1 MLRQLTNKFLHRVRI
16 HGGEF
21 DSSARAMNRAE
32 ESNLLQAELRKFR
45 RSTIERKQ
53 MSTTIKR
60 IALVAVAAM
69 GLGVVSSVPSNAA
82 PSFAFTTIG
91 DATAGQALIG
101 GQAVVVLTPDT
112 NTSTIVSVTGVGT
125 VVAVSADAGSPQIV
139 RVGTSLTNWTESS
152 TVADNTAITA
162 AGKRTITLYSDVA
175 GVTTITARPLGADGS
190 PGTAVTRTIT
200 WVSALAKNSTAS
212 SLEYIKSED
221 GSITD
226 DTIEVAD
233 STTAQLSYSATLN
246 TSAAKAV
253 IWVKQFSSS
262 DTTTVSTLA
271 AGKGNAVK
279 VEISGAGSLGTA
291 TGAAT
296 GSVVSILGTATRL
309 NKADRFFVFS
319 DGRSGPAT
327 ITITVGTKV
336 TTKTIK
342 FVGAVASYK
351 VSADEGDAL
360 SKLQVG
366 VGETATFGVDSFDA
380 LNNRVAE
387 NVTLTSS
394 SDTATVATISAVSGG
409 LYTITGVK
417 EGVARFKL
425 TDGTASRDLFV
436 GITVTKKTAAT
447 IAVAF
452 DKSSYAP
459 GEKVTWTITAKDS
472 TGKNIADGA
481 RAIFGSVEANL
492 SVSNGT
498 LFGTSPSFVDG
509 VATGSFF
516 APAAASGRFEITV
529 SQGAA
534 DDVRIAALA
543 AAATAGLAAPTAV
556 KSAYGFDIVNA
567 GTDAALDA
575 ANEAATAAQDAT
587 DAAIQA
593 ADAADEAT
601 AAVAALSL
609 EVNTLIAG
617 LKAQLSTMYKI
628 IIKLKNTIAA
638 MK

>member
-1 MLRQLTNKFLHRVRI
+1 VLRQLTNKFLHRVRI

-45 RSTIERKQ
+45 GSTFERKQ

-69 GLGVVSSVPSNAA
+69 GLGVMTSVPSNAA
-82 PSFAFTTIG
+82 PVFAFTTIG
-91 DATAGQALIG
+91 DATAGQALVG
-101 GQAVVVLTPDT
+101 GQAVVSLTPDT
-112 NTSTIVSVTGVGT
+112 NTSTIVTVSGVGSVVSTSEAAT
-125 VVAVSADAGSPQIV
+125 VVK
-139 RVGTSLTNWTESS
+139 VGTSLVQWTDSS
-152 TVADNTAITA
+152 TVNSATTGGAQSITV
-162 AGKRTITLYSDVA
+162 YSAVE

-212 SLEYIKSED
+212 SLEYIKTEA
-221 GSITD
+221 SIVTD
-226 DTIEVAD
+226 DSIEIAD
-233 STTAQLSYSATLN
+233 STTAQLSYAAAIN
-246 TSAAKAV
+246 TGAAKAV

-279 VEISGAGSLGTA
+279 VEISGAGSLGTS

-296 GSVVSILGTATRL
+296 GAVVSILGSATRE

-336 TTKTIK
+336 TTKSIK
-342 FVGAVASYK
+342 FVGTAASYK
-351 VSADEGDAL
+351 VSADTDEGL

-366 VGETATFGVDSFDA
+366 VGETATVGIDSFDT

-387 NVTLTSS
+387 LVTLTSS
-394 SDTATVATISAVSGG
+394 NETASVATISAIDGTTK

-436 GITVTKKTAAT
+436 GINVTKKTAKT

-452 DKSSYAP
+452 DKTSYAP

-472 TGKNIADGA
+472 DGKNIADGA

-492 SVSNGT
+492 AVTNGS
-498 LFGTSPSFVDG
+498 LFGTSPSFTDG

-534 DDVRIAALA
+534 DDARIAALA
-543 AAATAGLAAPTAV
+543 AASTAGLPAPTAV
-556 KSAYGFDIVNA
+556 KTPYGFDIVNSA
-567 GTDAALDA
+567 TDAALDA

-601 AAVAALSL
+601 AAVAALQL

-617 LKAQLSTMYKI
+617 LKKQLTT
-628 IIKLKNTIAA
+628 LTNLVKNLAKA
-638 MK
+638 VAKK

>member
-1 MLRQLTNKFLHRVRI
+1 VLRQLTNKFLHRVRI

-45 RSTIERKQ
+45 GSTFERKQ

-69 GLGVVSSVPSNAA
+69 GLGVVSSAPSNAA
-82 PSFAFTTIG
+82 PVFAFTTIG
-91 DATAGQALIG
+91 DATAGQALVG
-101 GQAVVVLTPDT
+101 GQAVVSLTPDT
-112 NTSTIVSVTGVGT
+112 NTSTIVTVSGVGSVVSTSEAAT
-125 VVAVSADAGSPQIV
+125 VVK
-139 RVGTSLTNWTESS
+139 VGTSLVQWTDSS
-152 TVADNTAITA
+152 TVNSATTGGAQSITV
-162 AGKRTITLYSDVA
+162 YSAVE

-200 WVSALAKNSTAS
+200 WVTALAKNSATS
-212 SLEYIKSED
+212 SAEYIKKYDATGVTAS
-221 GSITD
+221 
-226 DTIEVAD
+226 TIETAD
-233 STTAQLSYSATLN
+233 STTAQLSFDAAIAT
-246 TSAAKAV
+246 TAPKAM
-253 IWVKQFSSS
+253 IWVKQFSAS
-262 DTTTVSTLA
+262 DTTTVSTVA
-271 AGKGNAVK
+271 AGKGNAIK
-279 VEISGAGSLGTA
+279 VEISGAGSLGIA
-291 TGAAT
+291 NNQAT
-296 GSVVSILGTATRL
+296 GSTVSILGSATTL
-309 NKADRFFVFS
+309 DAANLFHVYS

-336 TTKTIK
+336 TTKRVT
-342 FVGAVASYK
+342 FVGTAASYK
-351 VSADEGDAL
+351 VGTADANVL
-360 SKLQVG
+360 SKLQLG
-366 VGETATFGVDSFDA
+366 VGETATVGIDSFDA

-387 NVTLTSS
+387 NVSLTSS
-394 SDTATVATISAVSGG
+394 SDTATVATISAFGANSYTG

-417 EGVARFKL
+417 EGVARFKF

-436 GITVTKKTAAT
+436 GITVTKKTAKT

-452 DKSSYAP
+452 DKTSYAP

-472 TGKNIADGA
+472 DGKNIADGA

-492 SVSNGT
+492 SVTNGT

-534 DDVRIAALA
+534 DDARIAALA
-543 AAATAGLAAPTAV
+543 AASTAGLPAPTAV
-556 KSAYGFDIVNA
+556 KTPYGFDIVNSA
-567 GTDAALDA
+567 TDAALDA

-601 AAVAALSL
+601 AAVAALQL

-617 LKAQLSTMYKI
+617 LKKQLTT
-628 IIKLKNTIAA
+628 LTNLVKNLAKA
-638 MK
+638 VAKK

>member
-1 MLRQLTNKFLHRVRI
+1 
-16 HGGEF
+16 
-21 DSSARAMNRAE
+21 MNRAE
-32 ESNLLQAELRKFR
+32 ESNLFQAELRKFR
-45 RSTIERKQ
+45 GSTFERKQ

-91 DATAGQALIG
+91 DSTAGQALIG

-112 NTSTIVSVTGVGT
+112 NTSTIVSVSGVGT
-125 VVAVSADAGSPQIV
+125 VVAVSADDASPEIV
-139 RVGTSLTNWTESS
+139 RIGTSLVQWTESS
-152 TVADNTAITA
+152 TVNSNAAVTA
-162 AGKRTITLYSDVA
+162 AGKRSITVYSAVE
-175 GVTTITARPLGADGS
+175 GVTTITARPLASDGS

-200 WVSALAKNSTAS
+200 WVTALAKNSTAS
-212 SLEYIKSED
+212 SLEYIKTQSA
-221 GSITD
+221 SITD
-226 DTIEVAD
+226 STIEVAD
-233 STTAQLSYSATLN
+233 STTAQLSYPATLAVG
-246 TSAAKAV
+246 SGDAKAV

-279 VEISGAGSLGTA
+279 VEISGAGSLGLTD
-291 TGAAT
+291 GGAT
-296 GSVVSILGTATRL
+296 GSVVSMLGSATTL
-309 NKADRFFVFS
+309 NEADRFFVYA
-319 DGRSGPAT
+319 DGRSGTAT

-336 TTKTIK
+336 TTKTVK
-342 FVGAVASYK
+342 FTGTAASYK
-351 VSADEGDAL
+351 VSADADEGL
-360 SKLQVG
+360 SKLQIG
-366 VGETATFGVDSFDA
+366 VGETATFGVDSFDS

-387 NVTLTSS
+387 LVTLTASNE
-394 SDTATVATISAVSGG
+394 TASVATIAAIGTPHAG

-417 EGVARFKL
+417 EGAARFKL

-452 DKSSYAP
+452 DKTSYAP

-481 RAIFGSVEANL
+481 RALFGSVEANL
-492 SVSNGT
+492 AVTNGT

-543 AAATAGLAAPTAV
+543 AATTAGTAAPTAV
-556 KSAYGFDIVNA
+556 KTTYGFDIVNA
-567 GTDAALDA
+567 GNDAALDA

-609 EVNTLIAG
+609 EMNTLMAG
-617 LKAQLSTMYKI
+617 IKKQLATLYTI
-628 IIKLKNTIAA
+628 VIKLKNTIAK
-638 MK
+638 M